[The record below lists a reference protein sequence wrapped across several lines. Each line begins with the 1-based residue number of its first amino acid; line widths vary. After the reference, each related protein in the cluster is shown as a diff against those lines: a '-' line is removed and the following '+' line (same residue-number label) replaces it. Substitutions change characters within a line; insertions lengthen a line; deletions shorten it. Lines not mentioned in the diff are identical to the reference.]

1 VVELSI
7 GDVTSGLARLLAAE
21 IDKSPFFDCR
31 RISHITCERYTID
44 AKHVLNTIRK
54 TVVAL
59 SFGDVTSGLK
69 RP

>member
-7 GDVTSGLARLLAAE
+7 GDVTSGLARLLAAK
-21 IDKSPFFDCR
+21 IDKSPFFDSR

-54 TVVAL
+54 PWL
-59 SFGDVTSGLK
+59 L
-69 RP
+69 